1 MRCRLTSEPDG
12 SICLESGYDQVFVQ
26 QLKLAL
32 PLGGRQWVPDRKRW
46 LVSALYAPELLAF
59 LASWG
64 VRVQDDRSSGIPVAL
79 PPPMPDE
86 LRQAFDALFLAY
98 SAPLCVA
105 EASYKALAKY
115 WHPDKGGTIEDFHRV
130 NDAIGV
136 IRRYLDWREE
146 GSDDTTDAQP

>member
-1 MRCRLTSEPDG
+1 MRVRLSTEPDG

-32 PLGGRQWVPDRKRW
+32 PLGGRQWVPERRRW

-64 VRVQDDRSSGIPVAL
+64 ARVQDDRDSGTPVAV
-79 PPPMPDE
+79 PPAMPEE
-86 LRQAFDALFLAY
+86 LRLAFDALFLSY
-98 SAPLCVA
+98 TAPLCVA

-115 WHPDKGGTIEDFHRV
+115 WHPDKGGTAEDFHGIG
-130 NDAIGV
+130 DAIGV
-136 IRRYLDWREE
+136 IRRYLD
-146 GSDDTTDAQP
+146 GSHDDTADPQP